1 MNNVEIAFT
10 FDKRI
15 IRGAAVSIKSLL
27 ETAKDSTAYLIH
39 IFHSDLTTPICNAF
53 TSMARGT
60 RHKMLFHKIDASI
73 FDGMPKGRGSWTEI
87 VYYRFLIPE
96 ILKDSPKAIYSDV
109 DVFFRDDMS
118 EIFSTDISD
127 YEVGAVRAEVN
138 SPEATGHKY
147 FPENRRDYIFWSG
160 FLLLNCELMRKKNFF
175 DRIKKSAKENA
186 HRLRLWDLDAMN
198 LAAESIFPLPF
209 RYVTLESIFET
220 KNLADAPEYRFL
232 KNVYSDIELLNAKE
246 NPAIIH
252 YAGPLGKPWQRIGNP
267 EYYMNCDAKIPNLLR
282 RSTFRDFR
290 KRLFSK
296 KDFRSAVNAL
306 SHSK

>member
-96 ILKDSPKAIYSDV
+96 ILKDSPKFDKILFFISSSFLAFS
-109 DVFFRDDMS
+109 VF
-118 EIFSTDISD
+118 
-127 YEVGAVRAEVN
+127 
-138 SPEATGHKY
+138 
-147 FPENRRDYIFWSG
+147 
-160 FLLLNCELMRKKNFF
+160 CELIVVSR
-175 DRIKKSAKENA
+175 
-186 HRLRLWDLDAMN
+186 
-198 LAAESIFPLPF
+198 
-209 RYVTLESIFET
+209 
-220 KNLADAPEYRFL
+220 
-232 KNVYSDIELLNAKE
+232 
-246 NPAIIH
+246 
-252 YAGPLGKPWQRIGNP
+252 
-267 EYYMNCDAKIPNLLR
+267 
-282 RSTFRDFR
+282 
-290 KRLFSK
+290 
-296 KDFRSAVNAL
+296 
-306 SHSK
+306 